1 MNKQMNPVLL
11 PKRKEFGFLKPPSS
25 SVTSSMS
32 MNGSVRRKDLIN
44 NNNNNNNNNH
54 HGKLMN
60 ASNARLIN
68 SKETSSKQAYIFDPL
83 KIKYEIGNHLFGKSY
98 TNRQTSSS
106 QLMSKST
113 AVVSTSTPPKSDS
126 ITSPHRL
133 FRGMT
138 GYNVRNKIK
147 RHQLLSLPIN
157 FTTNINKTN
166 NNNNK
171 LNNKGMSKLDATQF
185 LEQLIN
191 KRKEKSIYNQNCR
204 NCGINYFENN
214 KCLYCEYNNSSS
226 NNNNT
231 NVVWLPNLAR
241 QTITTAAFTT
251 TTTTNNNNNN
261 KHENSFT
268 FAIPESETSVSIS
281 SKLYRY
287 AALSGK
293 DQSFLKKKAT
303 TDIDFFS
310 IKKPTTTYE
319 TTQKN
324 LKKINENN
332 NNNRDEKVKSTA
344 SDYYGDSTLIDETD
358 DSLNINNNRN
368 NVSYVSNN
376 DFNYNTQHT
385 SSFQQ
390 YDSNY
395 KYDSSKEEDGQEND
409 YQNVVPKL
417 TLWLV

>member
-32 MNGSVRRKDLIN
+32 MNGSLRRNDLIN
-44 NNNNNNNNNH
+44 NNNNT
-54 HGKLMN
+54 

-68 SKETSSKQAYIFDPL
+68 SKETSSSSKQAYIFDPL
-83 KIKYEIGNHLFGKSY
+83 KIKYEISNHLFGKSY

-106 QLMSKST
+106 QLMST
-113 AVVSTSTPPKSDS
+113 AAAAAVGVSTSTPPKSDS
-126 ITSPHRL
+126 ITHPRRL

-147 RHQLLSLPIN
+147 RHQLLSLPVN
-157 FTTNINKTN
+157 FTTNMNQT

-171 LNNKGMSKLDATQF
+171 LINKGMSKLDATQF

-214 KCLYCEYNNSSS
+214 KCLYCEYNNSNS
-226 NNNNT
+226 NNNT

-251 TTTTNNNNNN
+251 TNNNNN

-281 SKLYRY
+281 SKPYRY
-287 AALSGK
+287 TAASGK
-293 DQSFLKKKAT
+293 QQSFLKKKAT

-319 TTQKN
+319 TTQTN
-324 LKKINENN
+324 LKQINENKN

-344 SDYYGDSTLIDETD
+344 SDYYGDSTLIDEPD

-376 DFNYNTQHT
+376 DFNYNNQHT
-385 SSFQQ
+385 NSFQQ

>member
-1 MNKQMNPVLL
+1 
-11 PKRKEFGFLKPPSS
+11 
-25 SVTSSMS
+25 MS
-32 MNGSVRRKDLIN
+32 
-44 NNNNNNNNNH
+44 
-54 HGKLMN
+54 
-60 ASNARLIN
+60 
-68 SKETSSKQAYIFDPL
+68 T
-83 KIKYEIGNHLFGKSY
+83 
-98 TNRQTSSS
+98 
-106 QLMSKST
+106 ST
-113 AVVSTSTPPKSDS
+113 AAAAVGVSTSTPPKSDS
-126 ITSPHRL
+126 ITHPRRL

-147 RHQLLSLPIN
+147 RHQLLSLPVN
-157 FTTNINKTN
+157 FTTNMNQTN

-171 LNNKGMSKLDATQF
+171 LINKGMSKLDATQF

-204 NCGINYFENN
+204 
-214 KCLYCEYNNSSS
+214 
-226 NNNNT
+226 T

-241 QTITTAAFTT
+241 QTITTAAF
-251 TTTTNNNNNN
+251 TTNNNNNN

-281 SKLYRY
+281 SKPYRY
-287 AALSGK
+287 TAASGK
-293 DQSFLKKKAT
+293 QQSFLKKKAT

-319 TTQKN
+319 TTQTN
-324 LKKINENN
+324 LKQINENKN

-344 SDYYGDSTLIDETD
+344 SDYYGDSTLIDEPD

-376 DFNYNTQHT
+376 DFNYNNQHT
-385 SSFQQ
+385 NSFQQ